1 MKKMKYVII
10 IVIINILIISTY
22 INISYGINY
31 DDPNYYTTV
40 WDINRD
46 GILDE
51 TERAYSKQG
60 ITIMMPEL
68 DINQDSWVSD
78 EELSFA
84 RQRTGKSNFSAN
96 QMNNYF
102 RTNREN
108 NAQERYKDYEGK
120 EVTKLRTTLQKG
132 VTLYF
137 GSEKPNK
144 KDGFELKEPSKFY
157 DFEDY
162 IDTVTDVAFS
172 GWFEKKQQFY
182 KIPIEDFFNSYEEH
196 DGQTKEKMMTMLY
209 NNDVANSGSG
219 AHVSVDEYQGR
230 DYVYIKVS
238 DIGTKDDIK
247 DYDYSNED
255 RDIKIVRFTLSVP
268 SEILNAEKVIYRWK
282 GLNRNAFI
290 NIDSTY
296 QAYKDVVNCLDSL
309 NKLEQRSNISNKE
322 EDQEKDIKKYGFSG
336 WRIYQD
342 KKDLTNLKDYLKVIL
357 VNIKHAASSDEN
369 GQLVLN
375 PIIKQ
380 ETGEIIVDE
389 KVTDD
394 VTMEEGKTESDSED
408 EILDKYKYYGP
419 MHESEREGYVNDN
432 QKNGLESIFSSG
444 ESFLQ
449 SGTVRGTSGLTDFSN
464 TLYSILF
471 IAGIA
476 ITVIAG
482 LVIGIKFI
490 LGSIE
495 EKAEIK
501 KYLWPYLI
509 GCIVIYGG
517 FAIWKLVLT
526 ILQQI

>member
-1 MKKMKYVII
+1 MKRIKYIII
-10 IVIINILIISTY
+10 IVIINILIMSTY
-22 INISYGINY
+22 INISYGVNY
-31 DDPNYYTTV
+31 DETV
-40 WDINRD
+40 WDNNRD
-46 GILDE
+46 GVLDE
-51 TERAYSKQG
+51 TERAYAKQG

-68 DINQDSWVSD
+68 DLNQDSWVSD
-78 EELSFA
+78 EELNFA
-84 RQRTGKSNFSAN
+84 RQRTGKSNFNAI
-96 QMNNYF
+96 QMNNFF
-102 RTNREN
+102 RTNRESS
-108 NAQERYKDYEGK
+108 AQERYEGYEGK

-144 KDGFELKEPSKFY
+144 RDGFELKEPSKLY

-162 IDTVTDVAFS
+162 IDTVKDVAFS

-196 DGQTKEKMMTMLY
+196 NGQTKEKMMTMLY
-209 NNDVANSGSG
+209 NNDVASSGSG
-219 AHVSVDEYQGR
+219 AHVSVDEYHGR

-238 DIGTKDDIK
+238 DIGTKEDIK
-247 DYDYSNED
+247 DYDYANED

-268 SEILNAEKVIYRWK
+268 SEILNAEKVIYRWQ

-290 NIDSTY
+290 NTNSVH
-296 QAYKDVVNCLDSL
+296 QAYKDVVQCLDNL
-309 NKLEQRSNISNKE
+309 NKLEERSNISNKE
-322 EDQEKDIKKYGFSG
+322 EDQEKDIKKYGYSG
-336 WRIYQD
+336 WRVYKD

-357 VNIKHAASSDEN
+357 VNIKHVASFEN

-419 MHESEREGYVNDN
+419 MHEPEREGYVHDN
-432 QKNGLESIFSSG
+432 QKTGLEAIFSSG
-444 ESFLQ
+444 ESFLKN
-449 SGTVRGTSGLTDFSN
+449 GTVMGTAGLTDFSN
-464 TLYSILF
+464 TLFSILF

-476 ITVIAG
+476 ITVLAG

-490 LGSIE
+490 LGSVE

-517 FAIWKLVLT
+517 FAIWKLVVT